1 MAAILII
8 VFGIGLMI
16 GMPVAITM
24 GLSGMVAVLVD
35 GRFPGLVI
43 PQYLFNGISSFPLMA
58 VPFFILAAEIMTAS
72 GLTKSLLRFANDLVG
87 HIRGGLGHVNVMVSM
102 LFAGISGSAL
112 ADAAGPSAIVMR
124 MMRKTGYSPAYA
136 GAMSAAT
143 ATIGPIIPPSILM
156 VVYAISDS
164 RVTVAGL
171 FLAGIVPGILL
182 GLALMGV
189 NHWISIKRG
198 YVFRSE
204 RPSLLGLAKSFWS
217 ALPALLLPFIII
229 GGILGGIF
237 TPTEAAAVAAAY
249 ALCVGLFITRGLKWR
264 NLLPLFVK
272 SGVVTAAVLLI
283 VSMASIFSWLL
294 TILQIPQT
302 IATSI
307 ANMTDSPSVVVIML
321 AVFVLLCGLV
331 IDTLPALIILVPVL
345 GPVGDQFGLDPMYFA
360 IMIVL
365 NLTIGMIT
373 PPVGP
378 VLFVVS
384 TIGRVR
390 LETLSKAIVPLLLA
404 ELFVL
409 ALVIAFPAISITVPK
424 LFGITH

>member
-1 MAAILII
+1 MTAILII
-8 VFGIGLMI
+8 VFAIGLI
-16 GMPVAITM
+16 VGLPVAITM
-24 GLSGMVAVLVD
+24 GISGLTAVLVD
-35 GRFPGLVI
+35 GRFPALIV

-72 GLTKSLLRFANDLVG
+72 GLTISLLRFANDLVG
-87 HIRGGLGHVNVMVSM
+87 HIRGGLGHVNVLVSM

-124 MMRKTGYSPAYA
+124 MMRKAGYSPAYA
-136 GAMSAAT
+136 GAISAAT

-156 VVYAISDS
+156 VIYAISDS

-171 FLAGIVPGILL
+171 FLAGVLPGILL
-182 GLALMGV
+182 GIALMGV
-189 NHWISIKRG
+189 NHWISIRRG
-198 YVFRSE
+198 YLFHSE
-204 RPSLLGLAKSFWS
+204 RPSLSGLARSFWN
-217 ALPALLLPFIII
+217 ALPALCLPFIII

-249 ALCVGLFITRGLKWR
+249 ALVVGLFLTRGLKWR
-264 NLLPLFVK
+264 NILPVFIK

-294 TILQIPQT
+294 TILQIPQN
-302 IATSI
+302 IAAAIS
-307 ANMTDSPSVVVIML
+307 NMTNSPSVVVILL
-321 AVFVLLCGLV
+321 AIFVLLCGLV

-365 NLTIGMIT
+365 NLTIGMVT

-384 TIGRVR
+384 TVGRVR
-390 LETLSKAIVPLLLA
+390 LETLSRTIVPLLLA
-404 ELFVL
+404 ELLVL
-409 ALVIAFPAISITVPK
+409 ALVIAFPAISTTVPK

>member
-1 MAAILII
+1 MAAILMI
-8 VFGIGLMI
+8 VFGIGLII

-72 GLTKSLLRFANDLVG
+72 GLTTSLLRFANDLVG

-136 GAMSAAT
+136 GALSAAT

-182 GLALMGV
+182 GLALMAV

-198 YVFRSE
+198 YLFRSE

-264 NLLPLFVK
+264 NLLPLFAK

-307 ANMTDSPSVVVIML
+307 ANMTDSPSVVVILL

-365 NLTIGMIT
+365 NLTIGMVT

>member
-35 GRFPGLVI
+35 GRFPGLVV

-72 GLTKSLLRFANDLVG
+72 GLTTSLLRFANDLVG

-264 NLLPLFVK
+264 NLLPLFAK

-302 IATSI
+302 IATWI
-307 ANMTDSPSVVVIML
+307 GNMTDSPSVVVIML
-321 AVFVLLCGLV
+321 AIFVIVGEF
-331 IDTLPALIILVPVL
+331 LISERKMRTARES
-345 GPVGDQFGLDPMYFA
+345 DA
-360 IMIVL
+360 
-365 NLTIGMIT
+365 
-373 PPVGP
+373 
-378 VLFVVS
+378 
-384 TIGRVR
+384 
-390 LETLSKAIVPLLLA
+390 
-404 ELFVL
+404 
-409 ALVIAFPAISITVPK
+409 
-424 LFGITH
+424 

>member
-1 MAAILII
+1 MAAILLLTFAVGLI
-8 VFGIGLMI
+8 VGL
-16 GMPVAITM
+16 PVAIAM
-24 GLSGMVAVLVD
+24 GISGLTAVLVD
-35 GRFPGLVI
+35 GRFPPLVV

-72 GLTKSLLRFANDLVG
+72 GLTGSLLRFANDLVG
-87 HIRGGLGHVNVMVSM
+87 HIRGGLGHVNVLVSM

-124 MMRKTGYSPAYA
+124 MMRKAGYSPDYA
-136 GAMSAAT
+136 GAISAAS

-171 FLAGIVPGILL
+171 FLAGVVPGILL
-182 GLALMGV
+182 GIALMIV
-189 NHWISIKRG
+189 NHWISIRRG
-198 YVFRSE
+198 YLFRSE
-204 RPSLLGLAKSFWS
+204 RPTLTHLIKSFWS

-237 TPTEAAAVAAAY
+237 TPTEAAAVAVAY
-249 ALCVGLFITRGLKWR
+249 ALVIGLFVTRGLKWQDI
-264 NLLPLFVK
+264 LPVFTK

-294 TILQIPQT
+294 TILQIPQ
-302 IATSI
+302 SI
-307 ANMTDSPSVVVIML
+307 AALIGSMTASPSVVVVLL
-321 AVFVLLCGLV
+321 AVFVLICGLV

-345 GPVGDQFGLDPMYFA
+345 GPLGDQFGLDPMYFA

-384 TIGRVR
+384 TVGRIR
-390 LETLSKAIVPLLLA
+390 LERLSRAIVPLLIA
-404 ELFVL
+404 ELLVL
-409 ALVIAFPAISITVPK
+409 ALVIAFPIISTALPK
-424 LFGITH
+424 LLGLTH